1 MPILNSFNP
10 SVAVNTGTDTITI
23 PSHGLVNA
31 QGVVYSNGNG
41 TSIGG
46 LVNGYKYYVIFVD
59 SSNIKLANT
68 EVEAR
73 ANTFIDLLSTG
84 IGTTHLLT
92 TTTEYPNSA
101 AYYDFFRKFRFI
113 GTGIVDPEGY
123 TIEADNVRDTLTI
136 IGGNNIEFTQPQSG
150 VNDTITINGPDYDLV
165 SPTGVANGAV
175 VRLENVGVEYHDL
188 KLTSFRG
195 IRIERVATNEI
206 EFESFGVT
214 ETDTLH
220 TVSSRGNLTS
230 NDLVMNNLLVGKIQS
245 TPGIDGF
252 INVSVSS
259 GDAYNGDGTLDNP
272 LLFSPDE
279 SQRTD
284 AAKTVTL
291 NFSAPSPGT
300 FNYVAVYRSSAVLL
314 SGYVRLER
322 ENPSTLVWETLDY
335 TAGTLAR
342 TSYDIEN
349 IYAELDAG
357 PVNYRIT
364 FDWTG
369 NTEFVNYRVRL
380 TYEVEP
386 IAGNEIIDTDTDTE
400 ILTLGTSNGTVNLRG
415 RIGVVE
421 TLNFDGLTI
430 FQNNIDGNTSN
441 ADINLRPNGTGDLVV
456 TADTDILGDLIV
468 RGGDITTDKTI
479 FNLLNTIATTV
490 NAFGAANTA
499 VIATNASSIQLGNFT
514 LVGSTIDT
522 DDSSGI
528 TFVPVVTL
536 NSDLNVEND
545 VRITH
550 DLFVTNNTS
559 ITGDTS
565 ITGNAS
571 ITGSLTVGGGI
582 VGSST
587 LTVDSNAVFKADVEI
602 RGGDL
607 TTNQTTFNLLN
618 TTATTVNAFGAATVI
633 NVGSLTGTTTV
644 NNNLTVT
651 GDLIVN
657 GTTVTLNTT
666 TLDVEDLNITL
677 AKGAINAAAAN
688 GAGLTVDGASAT
700 LLYASSNDSWNFNKL
715 LTATSLQNTPIG
727 TTTRAAG
734 NFTSLDANSTVG
746 LSPLNANVT
755 LSPTGSGTI
764 TINPATSGTIDN
776 TSVGA
781 TTASTGRFTTLK
793 IKDTSAA
800 FDLSITPTSS
810 TALTADRSLTFD
822 VVNAARTVKLGA
834 NIDIAGT
841 LTLSTALTVQTGA
854 ITLTGQAGG
863 SSVTLPSTGTLAT
876 LAGSESLTNKKL
888 GSLTSNGIVTTS
900 GSDGTL
906 SVTATT
912 GSNNVVL
919 STSPTISGTATSI
932 TNVGTFALRDTSAAF
947 DLTLAATSSTALT
960 AGRTL
965 TIDVVNAARTLKLGA
980 NIDIA
985 GALTLS
991 TALTV
996 QTGAVTL
1003 TGQAAGSS
1011 VTLPSSGT
1019 VATIAGSESLTNKKL
1034 GSLTTNGIVTT
1045 SGGDGTLSVTAT
1057 TGSGSVVLGTNPT
1070 ITSPSLGTGTSTSD
1084 GNIVVDASVD
1094 NLFYWSASFTA
1105 ARTLQVSNLTDG
1117 RYVEIYVRN
1126 TNGTA
1131 RAITVQASTTTA
1143 SYANVN
1149 LALGAGAASATA
1161 VTLAVTSGTA
1171 IIKVFNA
1178 GGNLVGGVI

>member
-10 SVAVNTGTDTITI
+10 SVAVNTGTNTITI
-23 PSHGLVNA
+23 PSHGLVNT

-41 TSIGG
+41 SSIGG

-73 ANTFIDLLSTG
+73 ANTVIDLLSTG
-84 IGTTHLLT
+84 AGTPHLLT

-136 IGGNNIEFTQPQSG
+136 IGGTNIEFTQPQSG

-165 SPTGVANGAV
+165 SPTGVTNGAV

-284 AAKTVTL
+284 AAKTVTI

-300 FNYVAVYRSSAVLL
+300 FSYVAVYRSSAVLL

-349 IYAELDAG
+349 IYAELDPG
-357 PVNYRIT
+357 PINYRIT

-369 NTEFVNYRVRL
+369 NTEFVNYRIRL

-386 IAGNEIIDTDTDTE
+386 IAGNEIILTDTDTE
-400 ILTLGTSNGTVNLRG
+400 VLTLGTSNGTVNLRG
-415 RIGVVE
+415 TIGVVE
-421 TLNFDGLTI
+421 TLNFDGLRI

-441 ADINLRPNGTGDLVV
+441 SDINIRPNGTGDLVV

-479 FNLLNTIATTV
+479 FNLLNTTATTV

-514 LVGSTIDT
+514 LNGSVIDT

-545 VRITH
+545 IRVTQDVFVSGNTQITQ
-550 DLFVTNNTS
+550 DLSVSGNTQ
-559 ITGDTS
+559 ITQDLSVSGNTQ
-565 ITGNAS
+565 ITQDLSVSGNTQLTQDLL
-571 ITGSLTVGGGI
+571 INGSLTVGGGI
-582 VGSST
+582 IGNST
-587 LTVDSNAVFKADVEI
+587 LTVDSNAVFNADVQI

-607 TTNQTTFNLLN
+607 TTDQTTFNLLN
-618 TTATTVNAFGAATVI
+618 TTATTVNAFGSATVI
-633 NVGSLTGTTTV
+633 NVGALTGTTTV

-651 GDLIVN
+651 GDLLVN
-657 GTTVTLNTT
+657 GTTTTLNTA
-666 TLDVEDLNITL
+666 TLDVEDLNITV

-734 NFTSLDANSTVG
+734 NFTSLEANGNVVLGDADTDTITVG
-746 LSPLNANVT
+746 GSFVT
-755 LSPTGSGTI
+755 GTTLKSAKVATNTLALAAYDVDGTAYSNLITLTASNTPTLTLTSIGVGSLDNIDIGTTTRGSGK
-764 TINPATSGTIDN
+764 
-776 TSVGA
+776 
-781 TTASTGRFTTLK
+781 FTTLDANGNT
-793 IKDTSAA
+793 IIGSDSADTATVNATITSNLIFTDNSYDIGATGATRPRSLFLSQNATLGGNLQVDGNTTIGNADTDTITVGGSFVTGTALRTAKTATNTLSLAA
-800 FDLSITPTSS
+800 YDVDGTAYTNLITLTAGNTPSLALTSIGTGSIDNMTIGGS
-810 TALTADRSLTFD
+810 TAAAGTFTNLTASGLTTLAEITETLNTKTAATG
-822 VVNAARTVKLGA
+822 VVTH
-834 NIDIAGT
+834 DF
-841 LTLSTALTVQTGA
+841 STGA
-854 ITLTGQAGG
+854 IWYHSSISANFTVNLTNVPTTNDRIITVSLILNQGATGR
-863 SSVTLPSTGTLAT
+863 LPSAFQIDGVAQTIRWQNNVTPTPTINILEIAT
-876 LAGSESLTNKKL
+876 FSL
-888 GSLTSNGIVTTS
+888 IR
-900 GSDGTL
+900 
-906 SVTATT
+906 T
-912 GSNNVVL
+912 GS
-919 STSPTISGTATSI
+919 TW
-932 TNVGTFALRDTSAAF
+932 F
-947 DLTLAATSSTALT
+947 
-960 AGRTL
+960 
-965 TIDVVNAARTLKLGA
+965 
-980 NIDIA
+980 
-985 GALTLS
+985 
-991 TALTV
+991 
-996 QTGAVTL
+996 
-1003 TGQAAGSS
+1003 
-1011 VTLPSSGT
+1011 
-1019 VATIAGSESLTNKKL
+1019 
-1034 GSLTTNGIVTT
+1034 
-1045 SGGDGTLSVTAT
+1045 
-1057 TGSGSVVLGTNPT
+1057 VLG
-1070 ITSPSLGTGTSTSD
+1070 
-1084 GNIVVDASVD
+1084 
-1094 NLFYWSASFTA
+1094 
-1105 ARTLQVSNLTDG
+1105 Q
-1117 RYVEIYVRN
+1117 
-1126 TNGTA
+1126 
-1131 RAITVQASTTTA
+1131 
-1143 SYANVN
+1143 
-1149 LALGAGAASATA
+1149 LAPFA
-1161 VTLAVTSGTA
+1161 
-1171 IIKVFNA
+1171 
-1178 GGNLVGGVI
+1178 